1 MSLRKVRLYTIALL
15 GAAALLVGG
24 NGNRG
29 GAQEEAKPVKT
40 ERGGLLAQ
48 TDRHQFEVFFYPTG
62 VRVFPSSRTGTP
74 VDTAALS
81 GTASFYHPN
90 SPNLWFSQ
98 PLRPVEGAGGQPG
111 SLDLAV
117 GLAHAPATGARVAF
131 HLSGL
136 PDSAESTATF
146 TVPLGFVTA
155 QTVAPHGGAPAVPR
169 YTYGPG
175 YYGYGYYERTS
186 PARHS
191 RPSGV
196 HNPVTTP
203 GMFSGGEMIVGPYH
217 RDWTTGRS
225 SPIAK
230 PWLRPMD

>member
-1 MSLRKVRLYTIALL
+1 MLGSL
-15 GAAALLVGG
+15 GAVAALGFMFS
-24 NGNRG
+24 
-29 GAQEEAKPVKT
+29 GATGAGQETKTTKT

-48 TDRHQFEVFFYPTG
+48 TDRYQFEVFFYPTG
-62 VRVFPSSRTGTP
+62 VRVFPSSRTGAP
-74 VDTAALS
+74 VDTEHLS

-98 PLRPVEGAGGQPG
+98 PLRPVAGSGGKPG
-111 SLDLAV
+111 SLDLGV
-117 GLAHAPATGARVAF
+117 GLAHAPATGARVTIE
-131 HLSGL
+131 LSGL
-136 PDSAESTATF
+136 PDTSESTATF
-146 TVPLGFVTA
+146 TVPLEFVTA
-155 QTVAPHGGAPAVPR
+155 PVHTQPVAPRGGAPAVAR

-186 PARHS
+186 PAARS
-191 RPSGV
+191 RPSGI
-196 HNPVTTP
+196 HNPITSP
-203 GMFSGGEMIVGPYH
+203 GMFSGSDMIVGPHH